1 MSIFFFIRLI
11 FIVYVFDINVDLKV
25 LYNCDN
31 ISNKKFD

>member
-11 FIVYVFDINVDLKV
+11 FIVYVFDINVYLKV

-31 ISNKKFD
+31 ISNEKFD